1 MIFQSVVIACSFLL
15 IIYTISRGRAHILSP
30 FGAFFWIL
38 FWIGL
43 AGVVSLPDMTQQ
55 VADMIGIGRGV
66 DVVIYGSIA
75 LVFFIVF
82 KLHIKIERMRRDLTA
97 LARGQALKEVL
108 DERVDKPFNKA

>member
-1 MIFQSVVIACSFLL
+1 MIFQLAVAVLSFFL

-43 AGVVSLPDMTQQ
+43 AGVVSLPDVTQR
-55 VADMIGIGRGV
+55 VADTIGIGRGV
-66 DVVIYGSIA
+66 DLVMYGAIA

-82 KLHIKIERMRRDLTA
+82 KLHIKIERMRRDLTT

-108 DERVDKPFNKA
+108 DERVKKPVNNV